1 MTARDLQLDGLREA
15 IAPFRQSVEG
25 ARVTVVGGAR
35 SGVAV
40 ARLLAGRGA
49 EVFLTEHG
57 AGDGL
62 AEQLGDIAFEAGGH
76 TPRAMEAD
84 LMVLSPGVPTTS
96 PLVVSAQ
103 EAGIPVVGEI
113 EVASW
118 FCPGPIIAV
127 TGSNGKTTTTSL
139 IAHVLETAGV
149 KHVVAG
155 NIGTAFSDH
164 IGEIDE
170 ETWVV
175 LEVSSF
181 QLDHIATFRPRV
193 AVLLNVTPDH
203 LDRYGGDFERYAAAK
218 YRLFENQTAQDW
230 LVYNLDD
237 EHVREHVQRAA
248 QTRGLAPLP
257 FSTHRQPE
265 PGAFVRQAG
274 GEETLTLVLPH
285 RDPAL
290 RAQGPLTPTDPVFR
304 DDSFMPSQ
312 HLALRGRHNLY
323 NSLAAAVVARAVE
336 IRSDVVRQSLTSFEG
351 VPHRLER
358 VRTVGGI
365 AYVNDSKATNVNAVW
380 YALES
385 FATHEDGSPSVVLI
399 AGGRDK
405 GNDYGPLHRLVGE
418 KVKGIVAIGEG
429 ADKVLTELGGLAEHT
444 AHAASMAEAVQYAG
458 LMAEAGDTVLL
469 SPACASFDMFDNYEH
484 RGEVFK
490 DLVRSL

>member
-1 MTARDLQLDGLREA
+1 MTARDLHVDGLREA

-40 ARLLAGRGA
+40 AQLLSRRGA
-49 EVFLTEHG
+49 EVFLTEYGEG
-57 AGDGL
+57 AGLADELDGI
-62 AEQLGDIAFEAGGH
+62 EFETGGH
-76 TPRAMEAD
+76 TDRAMQAD
-84 LMVLSPGVPTTS
+84 LVVLSPGVPSKS
-96 PLVVSAQ
+96 PLVVRAM

-118 FCPGPIIAV
+118 FCRGPIVAV

-139 IAHVLETAGV
+139 IAHVFATAGL

-164 IGEIDE
+164 IDEITDD
-170 ETWVV
+170 TYVV

-181 QLDHIATFRPRV
+181 QLDHIATFRPHV
-193 AVLLNVTPDH
+193 AVILNVTPDH
-203 LDRYGGDFERYAAAK
+203 LDRYDHDFEKYAAAK
-218 YRLFENQTAQDW
+218 YRLFENQTAEDW

-237 EHVREHVQRAA
+237 EHVRQAVQSAA
-248 QTRGLAPLP
+248 SANGLAPIP
-257 FSTHRQPE
+257 FSTERQPE
-265 PGAFVRQAG
+265 PGAFVRQS
-274 GEETLTLVLPH
+274 GETEFISLVLPH
-285 RDPAL
+285 RDPTE
-290 RAQGPLTPTDPVFR
+290 GPLTPTDPVFR
-304 DDSFMPSQ
+304 DDDFMPSQ

-358 VRTVGGI
+358 VRSVGGVE
-365 AYVNDSKATNVNAVW
+365 YVNDSKATNVNAVW

-405 GNDYGPLHRLVGE
+405 GNDYGPLRRLVEE
-418 KVKGIVAIGEG
+418 KVKGIVAMGEG
-429 ADKVLTELGGLAEHT
+429 AEKVLHELGGLAEH
-444 AHAASMAEAVQYAG
+444 AASATSMAEAVQYAG
-458 LMAEAGDTVLL
+458 LMAEDGDTVLL

-484 RGEVFK
+484 RGDVFK